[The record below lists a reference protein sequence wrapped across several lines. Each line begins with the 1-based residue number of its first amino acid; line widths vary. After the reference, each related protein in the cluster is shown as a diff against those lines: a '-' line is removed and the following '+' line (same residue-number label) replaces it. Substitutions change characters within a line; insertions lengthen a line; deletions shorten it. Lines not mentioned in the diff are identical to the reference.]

1 MDRIRADIYSRLTI
15 AVLLLFACAGCATT
29 RTAGIPQFTIS
40 GITYSGLVPLCG
52 QRAISFDYDPLTRV
66 MSLTKNGR
74 SMKLQAGSGSALV
87 DGRMKRFAS
96 PVDLY
101 KGMLCVPQ
109 ELKEEIESLFPLA
122 AVPQRLLISSRLKK
136 IIIDP
141 GHGGKDPGTTSAG
154 GIREKDMVLDIC
166 RKLKEDLEAEGV
178 QVVMTRS
185 TDTFISL
192 DERVE
197 IANRS
202 KPDLFVSIHANAN
215 KTHSLKGF
223 EVYYISPEVS
233 DTKRALVSVKS
244 GDLDLDK
251 SCYLSPSLNL
261 KAILWD
267 LTLGY
272 NRRRSID
279 LSKKLCRA
287 MSDNSAQTCVIGVK
301 NANYAVLR
309 GTVMPAVLVEVG
321 YLSNPGEEA
330 LIASPSYR
338 QKLADG
344 IREGIRYYCEGVKQG
359 QPDAG
364 PDVLVK
370 GGT

>member
-1 MDRIRADIYSRLTI
+1 MDTPPAALYSRLAA
-15 AVLLLFACAGCATT
+15 AVVLLFACAGCAST
-29 RTAGIPQFTIS
+29 RTGGIAQFTIS

-52 QRAISFDYDPLTRV
+52 QRSIACDYDPLTRV

-74 SMKLQAGSGSALV
+74 SMKLQAGRGFALV
-87 DGRMKRFAS
+87 DGRVRQFAS

-101 KGMLCVPQ
+101 KGMLCVPPEVRQ
-109 ELKEEIESLFPLA
+109 EIESLFPLVS
-122 AVPQRLLISSRLKK
+122 VPQRALISSRLKK

-154 GIREKDMVLDIC
+154 GIMEKDMVLDIC
-166 RKLKEDLEAEGV
+166 RRLKEDLEREGV

-197 IANRS
+197 IANRN
-202 KPDLFVSIHANAN
+202 KPDLFLSIHANAN
-215 KTHSLKGF
+215 RTHSLKGF
-223 EVYYISPEVS
+223 EVYYISPEIS
-233 DTKRALVSVKS
+233 DTKRALISAKND
-244 GDLDLDK
+244 DLDLDK

-272 NRRRSID
+272 NRRRSVE
-279 LSKKLCRA
+279 LSRTICSA
-287 MSDNSAQTCVIGVK
+287 MRDNCGDTRVIGVK

-309 GTVMPAVLVEVG
+309 GTAMPAVLVEVG
-321 YLSNPGEEA
+321 FLSNPSEEA

-338 QKLADG
+338 QKLADS
-344 IREGIRYYCEGVKQG
+344 IREGIRYYSQGLKQEK
-359 QPDAG
+359 PDFG